1 MDSTGVNVK
10 GFELNTMNIPNNTPE
25 VNQGFYERYDPQIR
39 AIIAR
44 ILNAAGKTQDIDDC
58 VNIVYLELMEKL
70 RQYNETRGSM
80 GAFVTIVARST
91 ALDYCRSSLRKAQE
105 LVGDEKLDFL
115 ANPLSYEDEVEF
127 NMLIESILEKLNKKE
142 RVLFTMRYI
151 CFYTPEEIAKAMSI
165 RRSAID
171 MRVNR
176 LKSKVK
182 KLLTEGGIL
191 I

>member
-1 MDSTGVNVK
+1 MDFTGVNVK
-10 GFELNTMNIPNNTPE
+10 GIEMNIQNNTSE
-25 VNQGFYERYDPQIR
+25 VNQGFYEKYDPQIR
-39 AIIAR
+39 AIVAR

-58 VNIVYLELMEKL
+58 VNIVYLDLMEKL

-80 GAFVTIVARST
+80 GAFVTIVTRST
-91 ALDYCRSSLRKAQE
+91 ALDYCRSSLRRANE
-105 LVGDEKLDFL
+105 LVGDDKLDFL
-115 ANPLSYEDEVEF
+115 ANPLAYEDEVEF
-127 NMLIESILEKLNKKE
+127 NLLVESILNKLNKKE

-151 CFYTPEEIAKAMSI
+151 SFYTPEEIAKAMNI
-165 RRSAID
+165 RRSAVD

-182 KLLTEGGIL
+182 KLLIEGGIL

>member
-1 MDSTGVNVK
+1 MDSIGVSMK
-10 GFELNTMNIPNNTPE
+10 GIEMNIPNNTPE
-25 VNQGFYERYDPQIR
+25 VTQGFYERYDSQIR

-58 VNIVYLELMEKL
+58 VNTVYLELMEKL
-70 RQYNETRGSM
+70 RKYNETRGSM

-127 NMLIESILEKLNKKE
+127 NMLVESILEKLNKKE
-142 RVLFTMRYI
+142 RILFTMRYI

-165 RRSAID
+165 RRSAVD

-182 KLLTEGGIL
+182 KLLIEGGIL